1 MAVRTVSPLARSI
14 GASAQIGRSERD
26 RLQAAVKKLEKDL
39 ASYAK
44 KQEGR
49 TKKKGGWKILRKIGE
64 GLTTIGALTANPV
77 IAGVGLA
84 VTAGGG
90 FAEGSVSKAQ
100 VGGAEGI
107 KTGAADPLSNLLF
120 VGRTA
125 RDVKAGAE
133 EYKGGQIGSFQEQY
147 ERDVVDIGFSVVKS
161 LVGAGQAGT
170 FGGTPYT
177 APVAGVEASG
187 DVAAVAAQEAGGSG
201 IQGFLTKPV
210 IPYGPAP
217 GEKASAMEK
226 YLYESRKFATPSY
239 GSVIPGMGVSPYE
252 QQVFGEPLSKYLVDP
267 ISAKFRGGIGSD
279 RKLRGSIDST
289 RKGSGWDLSKWFRP
303 KQQQPK
309 SYSDPYEGLS
319 RILGAGRYDIP
330 SAASGTGGQ

>member
-100 VGGAEGI
+100 VGGA
-107 KTGAADPLSNLLF
+107 K
-120 VGRTA
+120 V
-125 RDVKAGAE
+125 
-133 EYKGGQIGSFQEQY
+133 
-147 ERDVVDIGFSVVKS
+147 
-161 LVGAGQAGT
+161 
-170 FGGTPYT
+170 
-177 APVAGVEASG
+177 
-187 DVAAVAAQEAGGSG
+187 
-201 IQGFLTKPV
+201 
-210 IPYGPAP
+210 
-217 GEKASAMEK
+217 
-226 YLYESRKFATPSY
+226 
-239 GSVIPGMGVSPYE
+239 
-252 QQVFGEPLSKYLVDP
+252 
-267 ISAKFRGGIGSD
+267 
-279 RKLRGSIDST
+279 
-289 RKGSGWDLSKWFRP
+289 
-303 KQQQPK
+303 
-309 SYSDPYEGLS
+309 
-319 RILGAGRYDIP
+319 
-330 SAASGTGGQ
+330 